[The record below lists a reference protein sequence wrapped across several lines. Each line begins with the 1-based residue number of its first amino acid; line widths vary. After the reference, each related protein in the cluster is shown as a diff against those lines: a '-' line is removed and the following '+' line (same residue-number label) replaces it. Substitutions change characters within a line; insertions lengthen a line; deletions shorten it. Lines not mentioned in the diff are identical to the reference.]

1 MLKTYCVLYGTMLLD
16 YESNEAAE
24 TSMTPRCVAEI
35 IGVSDWDGKGRANK
49 YQNAFLVVTHTGG
62 NYYMCAS
69 STEYKQEWILHI
81 RRSLECNFANLA
93 VLSFKASKA
102 LFDPRESDVGL
113 DNDKSW

>member
-1 MLKTYCVLYGTMLLD
+1 MFSGYVMKRDTPISPPSMLKTYCVLYGTMLLD

-62 NYYMCAS
+62 NYYMCA
-69 STEYKQEWILHI
+69 
-81 RRSLECNFANLA
+81 
-93 VLSFKASKA
+93 
-102 LFDPRESDVGL
+102 P
-113 DNDKSW
+113 